1 MKKISCEIK
10 LLIDGKEQKESE
22 IIELIKSP
30 EMTKYSIDYGADV
43 ICNKEYKNSTLNKV
57 KIKTENSI
65 SDEIKGSGIYFI
77 LSSEEDKLLYI
88 GKAKDL
94 KDRLK
99 RHLIECGTSTHS
111 HIEDVYNYLLN
122 EKNQK
127 RLLQIKYGVI
137 NSDNGNNAAIEGAL
151 IDYILSMRGKYPFL
165 DSCWNIRED

>member
-1 MKKISCEIK
+1 M
-10 LLIDGKEQKESE
+10 
-22 IIELIKSP
+22 
-30 EMTKYSIDYGADV
+30 
-43 ICNKEYKNSTLNKV
+43 
-57 KIKTENSI
+57 
-65 SDEIKGSGIYFI
+65 
-77 LSSEEDKLLYI
+77 LYI